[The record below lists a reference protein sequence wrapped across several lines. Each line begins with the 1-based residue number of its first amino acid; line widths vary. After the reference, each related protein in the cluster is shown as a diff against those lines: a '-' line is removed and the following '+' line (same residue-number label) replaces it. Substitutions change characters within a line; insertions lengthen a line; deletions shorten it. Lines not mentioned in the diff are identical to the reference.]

1 MRGKP
6 NANDR
11 QGALLTPFHFVRDYE
26 RLVDQLV
33 RNYPIDEAMSM
44 AVGGRFESIGAIERD
59 VLNYLGL
66 KDGMSLMDLGCGSG
80 RLASALSKRYKLDY
94 TGADIVQAL
103 LDYAKTKSDPAYAF
117 LLHRDL
123 SIPLPDG
130 SQDFFTAF
138 SVFTHLLHNESYI
151 YLEEAKR
158 ILKPNGLAV
167 FSFLEFAAPT
177 HWATFTHT
185 TAATR
190 MRSCPHLNTF
200 IERSAIA
207 VWAEHLDFTVVEFID
222 PDKAPWGGIP
232 LGQSIAVLR
241 T

>member
-103 LDYAKTKSDPAYAF
+103 LDYAKTKSDPA
-117 LLHRDL
+117 
-123 SIPLPDG
+123 
-130 SQDFFTAF
+130 
-138 SVFTHLLHNESYI
+138 
-151 YLEEAKR
+151 
-158 ILKPNGLAV
+158 
-167 FSFLEFAAPT
+167 
-177 HWATFTHT
+177 
-185 TAATR
+185 
-190 MRSCPHLNTF
+190 
-200 IERSAIA
+200 
-207 VWAEHLDFTVVEFID
+207 
-222 PDKAPWGGIP
+222 
-232 LGQSIAVLR
+232 
-241 T
+241 